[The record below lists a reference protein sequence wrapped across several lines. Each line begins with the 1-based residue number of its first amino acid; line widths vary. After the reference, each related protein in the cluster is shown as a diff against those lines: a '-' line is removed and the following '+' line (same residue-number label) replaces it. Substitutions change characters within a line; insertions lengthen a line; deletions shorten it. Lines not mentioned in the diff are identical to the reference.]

1 MSFNMFFFKLNVL
14 ENYELEKYIINLTLA
29 NSMIKKKVKCCVSL
43 IS

>member
-1 MSFNMFFFKLNVL
+1 MSFNMFFFKLNLL

-29 NSMIKKKVKCCVSL
+29 NSVIKKKVKSYVSL